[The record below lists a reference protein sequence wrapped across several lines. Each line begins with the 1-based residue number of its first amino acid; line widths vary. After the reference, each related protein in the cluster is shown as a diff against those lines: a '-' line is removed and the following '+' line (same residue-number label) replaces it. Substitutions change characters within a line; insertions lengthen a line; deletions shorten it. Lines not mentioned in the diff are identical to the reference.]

1 MDSYSESFG
10 PWPHCSALL
19 WQQLVDFEDW
29 PAWWGELQTVQQLD
43 KGEPGR
49 GSQLQVSS
57 RFDQQI
63 WEIIYWQPGSR
74 VDFEILDR
82 HCRAGLSFEI
92 HAGGDSDHARL
103 SLAMEFVP
111 LTSARLLAFLAR
123 RKLRKRG
130 LGLLKAFSNHLHNQQ
145 PAWD

>member
-1 MDSYSESFG
+1 MG
-10 PWPHCSALL
+10 
-19 WQQLVDFEDW
+19 LVADIVSV
-29 PAWWGELQTVQQLD
+29 LVQCTIILAQFAGSSTPD

-49 GSQLQVSS
+49 GSQQQVSS

>member
-1 MDSYSESFG
+1 MESYSEPFG
-10 PWPHCSALL
+10 PWPHCAALL
-19 WQQLVDFEDW
+19 WQQLAGFEDW
-29 PAWWGELQTVQQLD
+29 PAWWGDLQSVRQLD
-43 KGEPGR
+43 DGAPGR
-49 GSQLQVSS
+49 GSQLQVTDSY
-57 RFDQQI
+57 DEQI

-92 HAGGDSDHARL
+92 HPGSDGDHASL
-103 SLAMEFVP
+103 SLHLEFIP

-123 RKLRKRG
+123 RRLRNRG
-130 LGLLKAFSNHLHNQQ
+130 LGLLRAFSNHLHSQQ